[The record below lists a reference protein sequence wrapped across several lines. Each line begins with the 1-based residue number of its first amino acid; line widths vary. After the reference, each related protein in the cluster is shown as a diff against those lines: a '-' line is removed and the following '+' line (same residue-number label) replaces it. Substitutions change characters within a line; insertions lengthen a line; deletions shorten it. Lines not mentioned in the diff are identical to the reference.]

1 MAPDTAKP
9 PTAVCR
15 NPCAAAHL
23 LQTQQTIPGSCPD
36 SPPAP
41 GPGGWSHM
49 ALDAPGCR
57 IQHSTARSGPAPP
70 GLLPLPSPQC
80 CRAAATMTGSNAA
93 TKTSKTH
100 QKVNVP
106 WESLQ
111 GGCSPTMRVI

>member
-57 IQHSTARSGPAPP
+57 IQHGTAQP
-70 GLLPLPSPQC
+70 GQDQLLLVCSPSPAHS
-80 CRAAATMTGSNAA
+80 AAEQ
-93 TKTSKTH
+93 
-100 QKVNVP
+100 QKP
-106 WESLQ
+106 
-111 GGCSPTMRVI
+111 